1 MTNPVELALAAAGV
15 TAPEIVMSVLAE
27 FVAVRRNA
35 VMK

>member
-1 MTNPVELALAAAGV
+1 MTNPVELALTAAGV

-27 FVAVRRNA
+27 FVAVQRSA

>member
-1 MTNPVELALAAAGV
+1 MTNPVELVLLAAGV
-15 TAPEIVMSVLAE
+15 TAPEIAVSILAE